1 MASRRPGRYLETF
14 LEPAAS
20 LWLSMSPWR
29 ATATPFVPKMINM
42 FADFWKR
49 HTPSHV
55 LFNIFSKNVPT
66 VPLSLGL
73 THPKRCSTKL
83 CAGKYQKFFGISH
96 LRPTFRKHSSRMS
109 PKSLVV
115 EEKSTHLKRVY
126 PSKRRV
132 YPSKKSLPI

>member
-1 MASRRPGRYLETF
+1 MASQWPRRHLKSF
-14 LEPAAS
+14 LRLVAPS
-20 LWLSMSPWR
+20 WLNISPWR

-49 HTPSHV
+49 HAPSHV
-55 LFNIFSKNVPT
+55 FFNIFSKKVPT

-96 LRPTFRKHSSRMS
+96 LRPNLRKHCSRMS

-115 EEKSTHLKRVY
+115 EEKSTCRGKVN
-126 PSKRRV
+126 PSRI
-132 YPSKKSLPI
+132 SLPV